1 MSVSHFSPMV
11 GNKSGQSRLGKE
23 IADYVSG
30 LLVINKFPFNPFNK
44 VRTIQLNSALRN
56 VT

>member
-23 IADYVSG
+23 IVDCVSSQF
-30 LLVINKFPFNPFNK
+30 VINKFPFNPFE
-44 VRTIQLNSALRN
+44 QGEDDPAE
-56 VT
+56 

>member
-23 IADYVSG
+23 IADCVSG
-30 LLVINKFPFNPFNK
+30 LLVINKFPFNPFEQGQDDPAK
-44 VRTIQLNSALRN
+44 
-56 VT
+56 